1 MGEFT
6 GRTGNNGHLSTIGMM
21 AGGSGY
27 IIGKNA
33 LTRLASHTIVEE
45 TFALTHPISDP
56 SSSSTSSSLSSTTF
70 SFAKSTRENRPSHR
84 NRNHDVSI
92 PMQVDTSTAWSDT
105 YRSSDQITYLSVSK
119 EARKLASMSVTA
131 SKSHSACHGSP
142 DTASTSST
150 SSSTLTSS
158 STPITSHSWIDYVSA
173 ICFQSDSALA
183 TTSHPA
189 PAFLQLPT
197 SSSVSSTSS
206 MSSTSSSSSTSSTS
220 SVSSVPAP
228 AVERVVARGERRV
241 QLKSRLIDACVLM
254 MASEHTCLHR

>member
-131 SKSHSACHGSP
+131 GKSHSACHGP
-142 DTASTSST
+142 AETTST
-150 SSSTLTSS
+150 SSSKTSS